1 MEKSLRLGF
10 KASNN
15 KAEYDTIIAKL
26 QVACK
31 LGVEKVEVFSNSKF
45 VVNQVDGSFEAQ
57 DQCMCQYL
65 KLIEGI
71 RNNFRAVTMN
81 RISRNQNSHAD
92 SLATL
97 ASSLSDLIPRLVLV
111 EALEHPSIELQ
122 TTVATISE

>member
-15 KAEYDTIIAKL
+15 KAEYDAIIAKL

-45 VVNQVDGSFEAQ
+45 VVNQVDGNFEAQ
-57 DQCMCQYL
+57 DQRMCQYL

-71 RNNFRAVTMN
+71 RNSFRAVTMN
-81 RISRNQNSHAD
+81 RISCRLLSH
-92 SLATL
+92 TG
-97 ASSLSDLIPRLVLV
+97 I
-111 EALEHPSIELQ
+111 IFK
-122 TTVATISE
+122 